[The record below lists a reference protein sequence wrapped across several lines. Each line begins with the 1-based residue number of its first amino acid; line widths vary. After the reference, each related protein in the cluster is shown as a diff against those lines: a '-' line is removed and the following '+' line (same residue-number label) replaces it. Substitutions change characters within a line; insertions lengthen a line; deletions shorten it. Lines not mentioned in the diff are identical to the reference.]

1 MKNLFSNVKEYQDSV
16 KANSKSSVLAK
27 LKTEMAITKLEL
39 KAYKNQIKQAESELA
54 KITVNLEK
62 TKLEFEQLLTQQM
75 IKKKNILQLEKE
87 HKFIL
92 TELALFAKH
101 NKEQLVEKTT
111 NLEHPLYPLIK
122 KAILKTMKEQI
133 NKEYKTRKELE
144 SFDHKPIYQKYQ
156 NEQNINTEERFL
168 YYQENLHPKTKLDS
182 VTNLGINFKYVKSSI
197 ILLWIKVF
205 IKFKFRDYIK

>member
-1 MKNLFSNVKEYQDSV
+1 MSNLFSNVKDYQDGV
-16 KANSKSSVLAK
+16 KADSKSSVLAK

-39 KAYKNQIKQAESELA
+39 KAYKNQIKQAASELA

-101 NKEQLVEKTT
+101 NNVQLLEKLYISKISIL
-111 NLEHPLYPLIK
+111 NEHL
-122 KAILKTMKEQI
+122 
-133 NKEYKTRKELE
+133 
-144 SFDHKPIYQKYQ
+144 FDHIGFQGDKDD
-156 NEQNINTEERFL
+156 
-168 YYQENLHPKTKLDS
+168 YYNPKK
-182 VTNLGINFKYVKSSI
+182 
-197 ILLWIKVF
+197 
-205 IKFKFRDYIK
+205 